1 MLKLDINLVFTVINL
16 LIIYF
21 IVSKFLF
28 QPVKNILA
36 KRQEELDKQYAD
48 AAAAKSQAGE
58 LRQQYEERVKGIDEE
73 KAAAVSKAREKADEE
88 YGRIVAEAKAE
99 AQKIMSDAKKKA
111 QCEQERSIRQAQEQ
125 IAGLV
130 MEAAARVVVSGEG
143 QAADRELYNQFLAK
157 TGEQR

>member
-36 KRQEELDKQYAD
+36 KRQEELDKQYAEAD
-48 AAAAKSQAGE
+48 AAKSQAGE
-58 LRQQYEERVKGIDEE
+58 LRQQYEARVKGIDEE

-99 AQKIMSDAKKKA
+99 AQKIVSDAKRKA
-111 QCEQERSIRQAQEQ
+111 QSEQERSIRQAQEQ

-130 MEAAARVVVSGEG
+130 MEAAARVVASGQG
-143 QAADRELYNQFLAK
+143 QDADRELYNQFLAK

>member
-48 AAAAKSQAGE
+48 AVAAKSQAGE

-111 QCEQERSIRQAQEQ
+111 QGEQERSIRQAQEQ

-130 MEAAARVVVSGEG
+130 MEAAARVVASGEG

>member
-1 MLKLDINLVFTVINL
+1 M
-16 LIIYF
+16 
-21 IVSKFLF
+21 
-28 QPVKNILA
+28 
-36 KRQEELDKQYAD
+36 
-48 AAAAKSQAGE
+48 
-58 LRQQYEERVKGIDEE
+58 KGIDEE

-111 QCEQERSIRQAQEQ
+111 QGEQERSIRQAQEQ

-130 MEAAARVVVSGEG
+130 MEAAARVVASGEG

>member
-111 QCEQERSIRQAQEQ
+111 Q
-125 IAGLV
+125 
-130 MEAAARVVVSGEG
+130 
-143 QAADRELYNQFLAK
+143 
-157 TGEQR
+157 